1 MAKVI
6 IRSEVNALVEGVFTT
21 DLSKAVLYGELSGD
35 SRFVVSATN
44 SVSNLPY
51 TTNQALLDA
60 DIRTA
65 SQLVVT
71 LTPRQNTV
79 LSTGMTLIF
88 DISTGGTASVG
99 TPVWS
104 VVTARVGG
112 NDVRASISGTE
123 LSLTVPAN
131 STYSSKAIEA
141 RVKVEIDGNEFQS
154 NLANATQNAAGLLQF
169 SASTQ
174 TVHSTATT
182 ATQKYGT
189 NCTNV
194 GVYSASTD
202 TTAQLTGTTQVKA
215 TFPMNT
221 GSTQV
226 SRTVTISGKTP
237 DNTIIY
243 DTHTINQSSA
253 VTTNFTATYNGG
265 DVSASGAT
273 IPTSSFTL
281 SLTNASL
288 TGVSASGISVT
299 TGGTATNPT
308 LTVTVPAN
316 QSNDGRS
323 YTITLTAKDVYNRT
337 ITQTITIGQDSD
349 AYTFSVSPNPQTAGA
364 NDTAATVSV
373 TATNIR
379 PDSIGVS
386 STSGMVT
393 GTTYNSGTLTIN
405 FPVNSGVSGT
415 SGTTTLTGTTIG
427 GRNVSVTATINQG
440 GQGYSPSIT
449 PATTSVTLAAYVE
462 GAYNGDPVSGS
473 VNFTYTDLSGYTV
486 AKTSNIETATVS
498 TGSTNTV
505 RFTIDQNETTSAI
518 SPVGT
523 ITLTGKGQGGT
534 DVTLV
539 ITVNQAAGVDPTM
552 GLVNSP
558 QSLAAN
564 ATSATDQINYNYIDP
579 NSIARTTM
587 TGNISSVTIS

>member
-349 AYTFSVSPNPQTAGA
+349 ADTFSVSPNPQTAGA

-405 FPVNSGVSGT
+405 FPE
-415 SGTTTLTGTTIG
+415 
-427 GRNVSVTATINQG
+427 Q
-440 GQGYSPSIT
+440 
-449 PATTSVTLAAYVE
+449 
-462 GAYNGDPVSGS
+462 
-473 VNFTYTDLSGYTV
+473 
-486 AKTSNIETATVS
+486 
-498 TGSTNTV
+498 
-505 RFTIDQNETTSAI
+505 
-518 SPVGT
+518 
-523 ITLTGKGQGGT
+523 
-534 DVTLV
+534 
-539 ITVNQAAGVDPTM
+539 
-552 GLVNSP
+552 
-558 QSLAAN
+558 
-564 ATSATDQINYNYIDP
+564 
-579 NSIARTTM
+579 
-587 TGNISSVTIS
+587 

>member
-79 LSTGMTLIF
+79 PSTGMTLIF

-104 VVTARVGG
+104 VVTAKVGG

-123 LSLTVPAN
+123 LSLTVPTN
-131 STYSSKAIEA
+131 SAYSSKAIEA

-182 ATQKYGT
+182 ATQRYGT

-393 GTTYNSGTLTIN
+393 GTTYNSGTLTVT
-405 FPVNSGVSGT
+405 FPANSGVSGT
-415 SGTTTLTGTTIG
+415 SGTTTLTGTTVG

-449 PATTSVTLAAYVE
+449 PATTSVTLDAYVAN
-462 GAYNGDPVSGS
+462 AYDGSDVSGS
-473 VNFTYTDLSGYTV
+473 VVFTYLDLSGYTV
-486 AKTSNIETATVS
+486 SKTSGIKTTTVT

-505 RFTIDQNETTSAI
+505 SFTIEQNETTSAI
-518 SPVGT
+518 SPKGT
-523 ITLTGKGQGGT
+523 ITITGKGKGGT
-534 DVTLV
+534 DVTMV
-539 ITVNQAAGVDPTM
+539 ITVNQAAGVEPVLSFQIGD
-552 GLVNSP
+552 
-558 QSLAAN
+558 QSVAADATSVSDRLDNNYVTAIALGSKSGN
-564 ATSATDQINYNYIDP
+564 ATT
-579 NSIARTTM
+579 
-587 TGNISSVTIS
+587 VTIN